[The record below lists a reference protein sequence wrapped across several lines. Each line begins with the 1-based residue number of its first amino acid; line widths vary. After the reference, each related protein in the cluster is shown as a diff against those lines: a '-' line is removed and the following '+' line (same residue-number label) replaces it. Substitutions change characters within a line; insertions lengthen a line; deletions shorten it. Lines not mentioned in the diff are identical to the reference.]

1 MAAPKSV
8 SRGPVSN
15 HFWCPP
21 LSDLG
26 AATCRLTDFYF
37 CMTVDF
43 LIVGQGIAGS
53 VLAWTLDQR
62 GCTVLLV
69 DAPALPSASA
79 VAAGLVNPLTGRKL
93 VRTWKADELFP
104 FLHQFYSGIEKQLGV
119 SFFHPKNIYRP
130 FRSEHEKADYLALT
144 ADPDTRQYVAKSVDD
159 QAYSPYID
167 NPLGGLEVTQAG
179 WVDLT
184 EFVRIIKGYFVRKNQ
199 YFEQQVDVKDLIISD
214 SHVEWQGVKINKVIF
229 CDGVQARENPLF
241 DWLPYNPV
249 KGQVLTALVDNYS
262 IKNIV
267 NQGVFILPV
276 RNGLIRIGATYSW
289 HDLDWQTTEDGRAF
303 LQAKVAGI
311 LKVPYTIVD
320 QQAGIRPSTKDR
332 RPIIGLH
339 PTQPAVGIFGGL
351 GTKGVSLAPYL
362 AEQLAR
368 YLLDGEDLEPEANIS
383 RCISLYHGS

>member
-1 MAAPKSV
+1 
-8 SRGPVSN
+8 
-15 HFWCPP
+15 
-21 LSDLG
+21 
-26 AATCRLTDFYF
+26 
-37 CMTVDF
+37 MTVDY
-43 LIVGQGIAGS
+43 LIVGQGVAGS

-69 DAPALPSASA
+69 DDPALPSASG

-104 FLHQFYSGIEKQLGV
+104 FLHRFYSDVEQQLGV

-130 FRSEHEKADYLALT
+130 FRSESEKAAYLALI
-144 ADPDTRQYVAKSVDD
+144 ADPETSPYVAQSVDD
-159 QAYSPYID
+159 QAYSSFIN

-184 EFVRIIKGYFVRKNQ
+184 EFVRIIKGYFMRKNQ
-199 YFEQQVDVKDLIISD
+199 YFEGRISD
-214 SHVEWQGVKINKVIF
+214 SDLTIKERAVVWKGVDIDKVIF
-229 CDGVQARENPLF
+229 CDGVQSRENSLF

-249 KGQVLTALVDNYS
+249 KGQILTALVDNYS

-267 NQGVFILPV
+267 NQGVFVLPV
-276 RNGLIRIGATYSW
+276 RKGLVRIGATYSW
-289 HDLDWQTTEDGRAF
+289 HDLDWKTTEDGRAF
-303 LQAKVAGI
+303 LENKVADI
-311 LKVPYTIVD
+311 LKVPYQIVD

-339 PTQPAVGIFGGL
+339 PSKPAVGIFGGL

-362 AEQLAR
+362 AEQFAR